1 MASNTDLLSEFR
13 DKSSLASAIHALRA
27 AGVSPAD
34 IDIFSEEP
42 VEFARGVLDRPSHM
56 SLASVLGAIVLGTGA
71 TAFLWWSQ
79 YNYCSHH
86 RRHACIL
93 FLRGTGVITYEM
105 TMLGVVLATF
115 GYFLW
120 ESGLIRKRDKTAPVP
135 TVQPECICLR
145 VRSAS
150 DDVTRPT
157 ELLREAGATS
167 VEQRTAL

>member
-1 MASNTDLLSEFR
+1 MASNTYLLSEFR
-13 DKSSLASAIHALRA
+13 DQSSLTTAIHSLRA

-34 IDIFSEEP
+34 LDIFSEEP
-42 VEFARGVLDRPSHM
+42 IEFARGVLDRPSHM
-56 SLASVLGAIVLGTGA
+56 SLVSVLGAIALGTGA
-71 TAFLWWSQ
+71 TAFVWWSQ
-79 YNYCSHH
+79 NNYAVITGGMPVYS
-86 RRHACIL
+86 
-93 FLRGTGVITYEM
+93 FWGTGVITYEM
-105 TMLGVVLATF
+105 TMLGAVLATF

-167 VEQRTAL
+167 VEKRTAL